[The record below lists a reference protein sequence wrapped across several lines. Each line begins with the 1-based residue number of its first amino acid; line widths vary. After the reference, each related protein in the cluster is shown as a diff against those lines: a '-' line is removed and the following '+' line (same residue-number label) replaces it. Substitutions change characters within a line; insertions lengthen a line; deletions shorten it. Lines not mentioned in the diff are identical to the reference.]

1 MADVDV
7 SVNAVVKVCSAS
19 VQLQDVARRFSHG
32 SGNQGLKQEYIQK
45 YTQMQEALTSPLQST
60 EVVVTNGES
69 TKLIDFNNVDT
80 TALTEIKVAD
90 STLLGIKCI
99 DPAVAIIKSTEIT
112 NDSGTFSITVSD
124 GAISSISFTPVTTP

>member
-1 MADVDV
+1 
-7 SVNAVVKVCSAS
+7 
-19 VQLQDVARRFSHG
+19 
-32 SGNQGLKQEYIQK
+32 
-45 YTQMQEALTSPLQST
+45 MQEALTSPLQST

-112 NDSGTFSITVSD
+112 NDSGTYNITVSN
-124 GAISSISFTPVTTP
+124 GEISAIEFIPIVTPLEE